1 MMFVYDTAH
10 VSNLF
15 LLLNTV
21 PLDGYTTLY
30 LSIRQVMD
38 IWIVSSLGYWELR
51 RCKHL
56 CTSIC
61 CAHVFISL
69 GCIHGSRIARSCES
83 FMFNFLKCCQIVLAK
98 LVQLSQE
105 IVRAR
110 DSCTILQFHQ
120 QCIKFSFLHIL
131 FNICYYLSYLLLPC

>member
-38 IWIVSSLGYWELR
+38 IWIVSSLGYWELCH
-51 RCKHL
+51 CKH
-56 CTSIC
+56 
-61 CAHVFISL
+61 

>member
-21 PLDGYTTLY
+21 PLDGYTALY

-38 IWIVSSLGYWELR
+38 IWIVSSLGYWELCC
-51 RCKHL
+51 CKHL

-61 CAHVFISL
+61 CEHVSISL

-83 FMFNFLKCCQIVLAK
+83 FRFNFLKCCQIVL
-98 LVQLSQE
+98 QS
-105 IVRAR
+105 
-110 DSCTILQFHQ
+110 SCTIWQFHQ
-120 QCIKFSFLHIL
+120 QRIKFSFLHI
-131 FNICYYLSYLLLPC
+131 FSHICSYLSYLLLPC